1 MRRPIEQ
8 AALLA
13 LAVTLAGCGASS
25 QLGFDAATNTVALQ
39 TLLYN
44 KLAGYKII
52 CDQGA
57 EFCMIRAEAI
67 CGGANYKIVDRPS
80 ESPPVQALVNGQMVT
95 LHTSNPHIL
104 KIACS

>member
-13 LAVTLAGCGASS
+13 LSLALAGCGASS
-25 QLGFDAATNTVALQ
+25 QLGYDPATSTIALE
-39 TLLYN
+39 TTLYN
-44 KLAGYKII
+44 KEMGYKII

-80 ESPPVQALVNGQMVT
+80 ESPPVQALVNGKMVT
-95 LHTSNPHIL
+95 VNTSNPHIL
-104 KIACS
+104 KIVCG